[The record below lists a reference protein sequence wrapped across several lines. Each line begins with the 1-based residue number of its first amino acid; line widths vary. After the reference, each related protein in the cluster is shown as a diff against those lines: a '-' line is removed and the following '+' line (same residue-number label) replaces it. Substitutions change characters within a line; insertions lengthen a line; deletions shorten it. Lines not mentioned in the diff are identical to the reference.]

1 MAQFDVFADGLFRCV
16 QGSGYRRQRLG
27 RVLLHSFDE
36 VFQPLD
42 TTDSHYRQESAFVK
56 KLLKGDFCWAT
67 TRHIL
72 RGWLVDTVRV
82 TIEPPSHRFERLLAL
97 LALVEPSQ

>member
-1 MAQFDVFADGLFRCV
+1 MAQFDVFKMVSFAVFGA
-16 QGSGYRRQRLG
+16 QGIAASARSRPPS
-27 RVLLHSFDE
+27 LLDE

-42 TTDSHYRQESAFVK
+42 TTVLTTVEGPLSSKAAE
-56 KLLKGDFCWAT
+56 GDFCWAT

-82 TIEPPSHRFERLLAL
+82 AIEPPFTPLRTPPPPCI
-97 LALVEPSQ
+97 EPSQQ